1 MKKEIR
7 FVLTFTAAL
16 AASAVFA
23 QEQAPVDT
31 NASSM
36 TVAQFFKDG
45 GDLMYVLA
53 AMSVFFIANVMYL
66 FATLRSGMTVPR
78 AVVNDVMEKI
88 RSGRFDEARKVCD
101 YKPGP
106 FTHVAMAAIDY
117 AMTMPEA
124 DPVMLSAAIEGEG
137 ARQAT
142 RLQGRTQWLLDI
154 ASIAPMVGL
163 LGTVIGMLGAF
174 HAVSDTIASAKPV
187 ALAQGVSMALITTIA
202 GLFIAIP
209 AMAFYAWFRRTAARQ
224 VAYLECAS
232 SDVLRALM
240 SQRVK

>member
-16 AASAVFA
+16 AATAVFA

-31 NASSM
+31 DASSM

-78 AVVNDVMEKI
+78 AVVNDVMDKI
-88 RSGRFDEARKVCD
+88 RNGRFDEARKVCD

-142 RLQGRTQWLLDI
+142 RDR
-154 ASIAPMVGL
+154 
-163 LGTVIGMLGAF
+163 
-174 HAVSDTIASAKPV
+174 
-187 ALAQGVSMALITTIA
+187 
-202 GLFIAIP
+202 
-209 AMAFYAWFRRTAARQ
+209 
-224 VAYLECAS
+224 
-232 SDVLRALM
+232 LRAWSWRNRLRP
-240 SQRVK
+240 SRHG